1 MTRIFLFPLCLFRP
15 FSFCKDRKCSS
26 YVLPLPIV
34 LKPIIYIVSAD
45 VFRWLAGNSTKRL
58 DIMAQYWQLVAE
70 PDDPRSGDF
79 GYSKEEMQRFG
90 AQEGLDVYKA
100 IENAAD
106 RNIRVRCLSEF

>member
-1 MTRIFLFPLCLFRP
+1 MPQLSLVPG
-15 FSFCKDRKCSS
+15 
-26 YVLPLPIV
+26 VLA
-34 LKPIIYIVSAD
+34 SAD

-106 RNIRVRCLSEF
+106 RNVRVSAALWCVP